1 MATAAP
7 ALTPAPMAV
16 AVGPILV
23 PWVTKEGTGPAGP
36 VTALP
41 PAATATGTET
51 TASGTGTLHL
61 PMVDQ
66 PCLCKQTFAF
76 NKNQQFPHYH
86 IPRRCFLDTPIIN
99 RYLLQKPPFTN
110 RYHRQNPRVSHL
122 DPLDQTPLRGPN
134 LSRQQCPQ
142 PQRATT

>member
-51 TASGTGTLHL
+51 TASGT
-61 PMVDQ
+61 
-66 PCLCKQTFAF
+66 
-76 NKNQQFPHYH
+76 
-86 IPRRCFLDTPIIN
+86 DTPIIN